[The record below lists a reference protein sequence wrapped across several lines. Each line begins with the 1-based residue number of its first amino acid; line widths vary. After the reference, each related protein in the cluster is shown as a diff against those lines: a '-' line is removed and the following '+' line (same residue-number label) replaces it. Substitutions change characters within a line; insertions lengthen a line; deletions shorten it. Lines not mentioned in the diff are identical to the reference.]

1 MVLPMPMP
9 TQDTIHDLIV
19 ENIPPE
25 VVMGVEDAL
34 VAGAQRAYAAAR
46 GMHEGHLPHVVG
58 QLRHFHMNEAFQRA
72 LATNGAEPSPIR
84 GNGIVTG
91 RTGVFTLARFNI
103 PEGFWINGR
112 RSQMRRRMSLANI
125 AIEPLVQ
132 PELFTDYQ
140 PPTDAVAFFVACFSG
155 NLNIQPESPVSI
167 QIAVPDRHM
176 RGWLFKEPLAQFL
189 KRYDQTASGQD
200 DLAIPKL
207 KKNIG
212 KQQVENGSAS

>member
-1 MVLPMPMP
+1 MPQP
-9 TQDTIHDLIV
+9 TQETIHDLLV
-19 ENIPPE
+19 KNVPRE

-34 VAGAQRAYAAAR
+34 AVGAQRAYLAAR
-46 GMHEGHLPHVVG
+46 GMDEGHLPHVVG

-72 LATNGAEPSPIR
+72 LAANGVEPSPIR

-103 PEGFWINGR
+103 PDGFWINGR
-112 RSQMRRRMSLANI
+112 RSQTRRQMSLANM

-132 PELFTDYQ
+132 PELFSGYQ
-140 PPTDAVAFFVACFSG
+140 PPSDAVAFFVACFSG

-176 RGWLFKEPLAQFL
+176 RGCLFKEPLERFL
-189 KRYDQTASGQD
+189 KRYDQTPMGQD
-200 DLAIPKL
+200 DLAVPKL

-212 KQQVENGSAS
+212 KQLDKDGTGS